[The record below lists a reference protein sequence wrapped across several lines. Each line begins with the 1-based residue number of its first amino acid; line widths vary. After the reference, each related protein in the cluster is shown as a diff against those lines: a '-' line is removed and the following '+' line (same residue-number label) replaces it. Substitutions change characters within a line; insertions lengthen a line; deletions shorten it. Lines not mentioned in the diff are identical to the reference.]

1 MLAFYGKLHT
11 AIVVR
16 IPLIQQGVP
25 RAPRFVNKLRAGW
38 QCQVRR
44 GHRPHHAFA
53 AGVFSLS
60 FFKNLPFEWLV
71 GLRYTRAGKRSG
83 RNSFISFISLIS
95 MAGIALGVAAL
106 IVVLSVMNGFQKEVR
121 DRMLSVL
128 SHIEVY
134 EPSGSL
140 PNWQQT
146 ATLAMQD
153 KEVIG
158 TAPYVAAQAMI
169 TKDDTVRGV
178 MIRGILPEQEPKV
191 SEVASQIVQGS
202 FGALKPGEFNIILGS
217 ELARGMQVQVG
228 DRITLIAPQG
238 QVTPAGVIPRLK
250 QFTVGAI
257 FNAGHFE
264 YDSSLAFIHIE
275 DAEKMFKLDAPSGLR
290 LRVADMQ
297 RAPEVAYD
305 LSRILGGDLLIS
317 DWSKQNRNWF
327 AAVQTEK
334 RMMFIIL
341 TLIIAVAA
349 FNLVSTLVMT
359 VTDKQA
365 DIAIL
370 RTLGSSPGSI
380 MKIFMVQGAL
390 VGIIGT
396 IIGVTLGVIVA
407 LNVDVIVPFIEHL
420 LGVQFLPRDIYL
432 ISALPSDLRWPDVW
446 TIGLVAVVLAFLATI
461 YPSWWAAR
469 VKPAEALRYE

>member
-1 MLAFYGKLHT
+1 MT
-11 AIVVR
+11 
-16 IPLIQQGVP
+16 PM
-25 RAPRFVNKLRAGW
+25 
-38 QCQVRR
+38 
-44 GHRPHHAFA
+44 
-53 AGVFSLS
+53 
-60 FFKNLPFEWLV
+60 KNIPFEWLV
-71 GLRYTRAGKRSG
+71 GVRYTRAGKRSG

-128 SHIEVY
+128 SHIEVFDA
-134 EPSGSL
+134 GGAL
-140 PNWQQT
+140 PNWQLT
-146 ATLAMQD
+146 AREAALD
-153 KEVIG
+153 KDVQG
-158 TAPYVAAQAMI
+158 SAPYVAAQAMM
-169 TKDDTVRGV
+169 TRDDTVRGV
-178 MIRGILPEQEPKV
+178 IVRGVLPEQEPNV
-191 SEVASQIVQGS
+191 SDVASQVRQGS
-202 FGALKPGEFNIILGS
+202 FSDLRAGEFNIVLGG
-217 ELARGMQVQVG
+217 ELARGLQVG
-228 DRITLIAPQG
+228 LGQKVTMIAPQG

-250 QFTVGAI
+250 QFNIVGI
-257 FNAGHFE
+257 FEAGHYE
-264 YDSSLAFIHIE
+264 YDSTLAFIHLQ
-275 DAEKMFKLDAPSGLR
+275 DAQTMFKLSAPSGLR
-290 LRVADMQ
+290 IKIADMQ
-297 RAPEVAYD
+297 RAPEVALD
-305 LSRILGGDLLIS
+305 LSRILTGDVLVR

-370 RTLGSSPGSI
+370 RTLGASPGSI
-380 MKIFMVQGAL
+380 MKIFMIQGAL
-390 VGIIGT
+390 VGLLGT
-396 IIGVTLGVIVA
+396 AIGVTLGVTVA
-407 LNVDVIVPFIEHL
+407 LNVDVLVPAIESV

-446 TIGLVAVVLAFLATI
+446 TIGAVAVVLAFFATL

>member
-1 MLAFYGKLHT
+1 M
-11 AIVVR
+11 
-16 IPLIQQGVP
+16 
-25 RAPRFVNKLRAGW
+25 
-38 QCQVRR
+38 
-44 GHRPHHAFA
+44 
-53 AGVFSLS
+53 
-60 FFKNLPFEWLV
+60 KNMPFEWLV
-71 GLRYTRAGKRSG
+71 GVRYTRAGKRSG

-128 SHIEVY
+128 SHIEVFDA
-134 EPSGSL
+134 SGTL
-140 PNWQQT
+140 PNWQLT
-146 ATLAMQD
+146 AREAKLD
-153 KEVIG
+153 KEVQG
-158 TAPYVAAQAMI
+158 SAPYVAAQAMM
-169 TKDDTVRGV
+169 TRDDTVRGV
-178 MIRGILPEQEPKV
+178 LVRGVLPEQEPNV
-191 SEVASQIVQGS
+191 SDVASQVRQGS
-202 FGALKPGEFNIILGS
+202 FSDLRAGEFNIVLGG
-217 ELARGMQVQVG
+217 ELARGLQASLGQKVTM
-228 DRITLIAPQG
+228 IAPQG

-250 QFTVGAI
+250 QFNIVGI
-257 FNAGHFE
+257 FEAGHYE
-264 YDSSLAFIHIE
+264 YDSTLAFIHLQ
-275 DAEKMFKLDAPSGLR
+275 DAQTMFKLAAPSGLR
-290 LRVADMQ
+290 IKIADMQ
-297 RAPEVAYD
+297 RAPEVALD
-305 LSRILGGDLLIS
+305 LSRILTGDVLVR

-370 RTLGSSPGSI
+370 RTLGASPGSI
-380 MKIFMVQGAL
+380 MKIFMIQGAL
-390 VGIIGT
+390 VGLFGT
-396 IIGVTLGVIVA
+396 AIGVTLGVTVA
-407 LNVDVIVPFIEHL
+407 LNVDVLVPAIESL

-446 TIGLVAVVLAFLATI
+446 TIGGVAVVLAFFATL

>member
-1 MLAFYGKLHT
+1 LS
-11 AIVVR
+11 IV
-16 IPLIQQGVP
+16 
-25 RAPRFVNKLRAGW
+25 
-38 QCQVRR
+38 
-44 GHRPHHAFA
+44 
-53 AGVFSLS
+53 
-60 FFKNLPFEWLV
+60 KNLPFEWLV

-128 SHIEVY
+128 SHIEVSDAY
-134 EPSGSL
+134 GAL
-140 PNWQQT
+140 PNWEET
-146 ATLAMQD
+146 ARQAMQNR
-153 KEVIG
+153 EVVG
-158 TAPYVAAQAMI
+158 AAPYVSGQALV
-169 TKDDTVRGV
+169 TRDDTVRGV
-178 MIRGILPEQEPKV
+178 AVRGVLPAEEPKV
-191 SEVASQIVQGS
+191 SDVAGQVRRGD
-202 FGALKPGEFNIILGS
+202 FNALRAGEFNVVLGG
-217 ELARGMQVQVG
+217 ELARILRVG
-228 DRITLIAPQG
+228 LGDKITLIAPQG

-250 QFTVGAI
+250 QFTVVGM
-257 FNAGHFE
+257 FDAGHYEF
-264 YDSSLAFIHIE
+264 DSTLAFVHIE
-275 DAEKMFKLDAPSGLR
+275 DAQKMFKLEAPSGLR
-290 LRVADMQ
+290 LRIRDMQ
-297 RAPEVAYD
+297 QAPEVALA
-305 LSRILGGDLLIS
+305 LSKVLSGDLLIS
-317 DWSKQNRNWF
+317 DWSRQNRNWF

-370 RTLGSSPGSI
+370 RTLGASPGAI
-380 MKIFMVQGAL
+380 MKIFMIQGAL
-390 VGIIGT
+390 VGLIGT
-396 IIGVTLGVIVA
+396 AIGIGLGVLVA

-420 LGVQFLPRDIYL
+420 LKVQFLPRDIYL
-432 ISALPSDLRWPDVW
+432 ISALPSDLRWADVW
-446 TIGLVAVVLAFLATI
+446 TIGGVAVILAFLATL